1 MSYEICE
8 SCGKEGDTDNDDG
21 GRFEQYR
28 NGFLVLNLYTCA
40 RCVKAQIA
48 AEDPPGD
55 EWEER
60 QIREREYHDDKASE
74 RTDLHTPTQP
84 GDLDLAGRPLKQGS

>member
-1 MSYEICE
+1 MSYEICD
-8 SCGKEGDTDNDDG
+8 SCGKEDEMDYDDG
-21 GRFEQYR
+21 G
-28 NGFLVLNLYTCA
+28 VLDGRHYTCA
-40 RCVKAQIA
+40 ACVKAQIA